1 LPLES
6 ISMKLVVLTAAGSAR
21 HGSLV
26 QIILCSEKNLVGIK
40 FGDCGQNTIFFKIL
54 RILNLPIRSLDQN
67 DITSMRG
74 RRLAQGNVRK
84 YKNCEY
90 DQLPASHV

>member
-1 LPLES
+1 MPLES

-26 QIILCSEKNLVGIK
+26 QIILCSEKIWWASNLVIVAK
-40 FGDCGQNTIFFKIL
+40 TPYL
-54 RILNLPIRSLDQN
+54 AIRSLNQN
-67 DITSMRG
+67 DITSMPG
-74 RRLAQGNVRK
+74 CRLAQGNVRK
-84 YKNCEY
+84 YKNCEF